1 MRVDITQETDPD
13 DPTLEI
19 PWSDPDDAR
28 CCYIDLKANP
38 AVAGNLEECRRYPAL
53 AGLLRQANS
62 PHTPWRTAKC
72 DVWATS
78 ELTEVEL
85 HFCLPNKVGSYVD
98 LLFDRAEL
106 NKSLELNLRLAG
118 NIAAHLRNARLSAEL
133 EVFARRCLFHPE
145 ERWGYYLTVFT
156 HAYGATPQGAEH
168 EWDLATAA
176 LAEALEE
183 IARGAEP
190 RFLAQQD

>member
-19 PWSDPDDAR
+19 PWFDPADSGR
-28 CCYIDLKANP
+28 CYIDLRANP
-38 AVAGNLEECRRYPAL
+38 AAADGLEECRRYPAL
-53 AGLLRQANS
+53 IGLLRQANS
-62 PHTPWRTAKC
+62 CHSPWRTAKC

-78 ELTEVEL
+78 ELTETEL
-85 HFCLPNKVGSYVD
+85 HFRLAHKVGSYVD

-106 NKSLELNLRLAG
+106 NESLEPNLRLAD
-118 NIAAHLRNARLSAEL
+118 NIAAHLGSVRLSAEL
-133 EVFARRCLFHPE
+133 EILARRCLFRPGEH
-145 ERWGYYLTVFT
+145 WGYYLTVFT
-156 HAYGATPQGAEH
+156 HAYGATPQGAE
-168 EWDLATAA
+168 EQWNLATAA

-190 RFLAQQD
+190 RFLAQRK